1 MKKKGKTI
9 IALCAVALVGIAAF
23 ALFNRSRGTGDQPL
37 AASLAVAVRGPLE
50 ERVSASGSFLA
61 DRYTV
66 VASKTVGIVSRVYVK
81 PGDRVK
87 RGDIIAVV
95 DERDSREALNA
106 AEIALEETRRNLSV
120 ELFSLRAAVRDRTLA
135 LDQAERAAKNAESLK
150 AVDGLSEEDY
160 RKTVESFEQ
169 AKATLADAM
178 AKLALAQ
185 GLPAGGEP
193 SLDPSSD
200 GRVISRSPSYRRAE
214 LSVEGARRAL
224 EGCVIKADGPGTV
237 TEITVATG
245 SRLLN
250 ETVVARVEDGESV
263 MAEVNVDEVD
273 IGKISEGLPVEVT
286 ADSMLGTKI
295 PGTVSRIWP
304 IVKNDGNGRVCKV
317 RVSLDLDGARYLSGA
332 SCMARIT
339 SVLAPDAITVPASA
353 LIPGA
358 NPPAVWVAVADGA
371 ATPEGAANPDGAAD
385 ASNADDAS
393 TPDGADASDG
403 AAAPEDRAK
412 QPQETIYRA
421 ARREITIGASTVST
435 VEVLSGVAE
444 GERVVIDQLNRV
456 TEGAGITD
464 AARAAQAPK
473 K

>member
-23 ALFNRSRGTGDQPL
+23 AFFNRSRGTGDQPF

-87 RGDIIAVV
+87 RGDTIAVV
-95 DERDSREALNA
+95 DERDSREALAA
-106 AEIALEETRRNLSV
+106 AEIALEETRSNLSV
-120 ELFSLRAAVRDRTLA
+120 ELASLRAAVRDRSLA
-135 LDQAERAAKNAESLK
+135 LDQAERAARNAESLK

-185 GLPAGGEP
+185 GLPAGVEP

-200 GRVISRSPSYRRAE
+200 GRVISQSPSYRRAE

-250 ETVVARVEDGESV
+250 ETVVARIEDPESV
-263 MAEVNVDEVD
+263 MTEVNVDEVD

-286 ADSMLGTKI
+286 ADSMLGTTI

-317 RVSLDLDGARYLSGA
+317 RISLDLSGARYLSGA

-339 SVLAPDAITVPASA
+339 SVLAPNAITVPASA

-358 NPPAVWVAVADGA
+358 NPPRNNFV
-371 ATPEGAANPDGAAD
+371 
-385 ASNADDAS
+385 
-393 TPDGADASDG
+393 
-403 AAAPEDRAK
+403 
-412 QPQETIYRA
+412 
-421 ARREITIGASTVST
+421 
-435 VEVLSGVAE
+435 
-444 GERVVIDQLNRV
+444 
-456 TEGAGITD
+456 
-464 AARAAQAPK
+464 
-473 K
+473 